1 MRATAVVSG
10 LPGSPTHLH
19 VAERPAKRCLTARQ
33 CARSLT
39 QASTRAAHRLRCGR
53 CGEAGARE
61 RERRR
66 LRCSP
71 AELLVSLLPPR
82 RRSPLL
88 PLADADARRFLP
100 AGDCGCAACPD

>member
-1 MRATAVVSG
+1 
-10 LPGSPTHLH
+10 
-19 VAERPAKRCLTARQ
+19 
-33 CARSLT
+33 
-39 QASTRAAHRLRCGR
+39 
-53 CGEAGARE
+53 
-61 RERRR
+61 

-82 RRSPLL
+82 RRS

>member
-1 MRATAVVSG
+1 
-10 LPGSPTHLH
+10 
-19 VAERPAKRCLTARQ
+19 
-33 CARSLT
+33 
-39 QASTRAAHRLRCGR
+39 
-53 CGEAGARE
+53 
-61 RERRR
+61 

-100 AGDCGCAACPD
+100 TGDCGCAACPD